1 MKLKKKTT
9 RQLSIAVGLLSFA
22 AFIVQGLGSTWGFE
36 EVAKQI
42 TQTALLFSGGINIY
56 FLGVTNQKNNA
67 DKCFFLKPLNSFC
80 QCGTTGAAFYY
91 FSGLRIMRIFPPPPR
106 FSCHRKTA
114 IFSGGCNIR
123 VTICIVLTK
132 RI

>member
-1 MKLKKKTT
+1 MKLNKKTT

-56 FLGVTNQKNNA
+56 FLGVTDYKNKQEKDNEK
-67 DKCFFLKPLNSFC
+67 DK
-80 QCGTTGAAFYY
+80 
-91 FSGLRIMRIFPPPPR
+91 
-106 FSCHRKTA
+106 
-114 IFSGGCNIR
+114 
-123 VTICIVLTK
+123 
-132 RI
+132 

>member
-22 AFIVQGLGSTWGFE
+22 AFIIQGLSSTWGFE
-36 EVAKQI
+36 EVGKQI

-67 DKCFFLKPLNSFC
+67 EKEEDEDEDED
-80 QCGTTGAAFYY
+80 
-91 FSGLRIMRIFPPPPR
+91 
-106 FSCHRKTA
+106 
-114 IFSGGCNIR
+114 
-123 VTICIVLTK
+123 
-132 RI
+132 

>member
-22 AFIVQGLGSTWGFE
+22 AFIVQGLGQTWGFD

-67 DKCFFLKPLNSFC
+67 EKENEENDKEN
-80 QCGTTGAAFYY
+80 
-91 FSGLRIMRIFPPPPR
+91 
-106 FSCHRKTA
+106 
-114 IFSGGCNIR
+114 
-123 VTICIVLTK
+123 
-132 RI
+132 

>member
-22 AFIVQGLGSTWGFE
+22 AFVVQGLGTTWGFE
-36 EVAKQI
+36 GFANQL

-67 DKCFFLKPLNSFC
+67 EKEQEDEKNN
-80 QCGTTGAAFYY
+80 AA
-91 FSGLRIMRIFPPPPR
+91 
-106 FSCHRKTA
+106 
-114 IFSGGCNIR
+114 
-123 VTICIVLTK
+123 
-132 RI
+132 